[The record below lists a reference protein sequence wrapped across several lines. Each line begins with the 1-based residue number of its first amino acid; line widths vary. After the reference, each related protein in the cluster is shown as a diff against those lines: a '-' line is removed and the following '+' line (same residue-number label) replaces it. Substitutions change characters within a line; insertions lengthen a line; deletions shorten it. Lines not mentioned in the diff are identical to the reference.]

1 MCGDAVARAYIGLG
15 SNLGDRRAHIDY
27 AVRALA
33 RNGTVVSRS
42 PLIETEPVDCPSG
55 GMFLNAC
62 VGLETGLSP
71 GALLA
76 VAMQIEGSRGRRRR
90 VRNEPRVLDID
101 LLLVGDIVMSEPA
114 LTLPHPRMHKRR
126 FVLEPMV
133 RIAPGIVH
141 PGLGTTL
148 GELLHKSKAP

>member
-1 MCGDAVARAYIGLG
+1 MCGGAVARAYLGLG
-15 SNLGDRRAHIDY
+15 SNLGDRRAHIEY

-33 RNGTVVSRS
+33 CHGTIVSRS

-62 VGLETGLSP
+62 VGLETGLTP
-71 GALLA
+71 RGLLA
-76 VAMQIEGSRGRRRR
+76 AAMQIERRRGRRRT

-101 LLLVGDIVMSEPA
+101 LLLVEDVVMRQAE
-114 LTLPHPRMHKRR
+114 LTLPHPRMHKRP

-133 RIAPGIVH
+133 MIAPRIVH
-141 PGLGTTL
+141 PCLGTPL
-148 GELLHKSKAP
+148 SELLHKAKMP

>member
-1 MCGDAVARAYIGLG
+1 MARAYLGLG
-15 SNLGDRRAHIDY
+15 SNLGDRRAHIEY
-27 AVRALA
+27 AVWALA
-33 RNGTVVSRS
+33 RHGTIVSRS

-71 GALLA
+71 RALLA
-76 VAMQIEGSRGRRRR
+76 AAMQIERGRGRRRG

-101 LLLVGDIVMSEPA
+101 LLLVEDVVIREA
-114 LTLPHPRMHKRR
+114 ELTLPHPRMHNRR

-133 RIAPGIVH
+133 VIAPDVVH
-141 PGLGTTL
+141 PCLGTAL
-148 GELLHKSKAP
+148 RELLSRSTAP